1 MKILYCSFYPIVYP
15 TAKLLDCI
23 LGEHGTI
30 IYPKKDLKTLIEIH
44 QKVDDSDDQGFN
56 QEEVLLIKSLLEMTE

>member
-1 MKILYCSFYPIVYP
+1 MKFLYCTFYPIVYP

-44 QKVDDSDDQGFN
+44 QKVDEND
-56 QEEVLLIKSLLEMTE
+56 E